1 MQFVQTA
8 QKNKPKQTK
17 LTDVFTCLSKGLSF
31 IISETRWTHTSKETK
46 QKPKRKNK
54 QTVWSKKVYKN
65 KNQLAMTS
73 KAQQIQ
79 GWCLL
84 SFFYRREF
92 DQALGKVRDPLPLF
106 WISMYRYLHSIKQRR
121 RSQRWGPG
129 SLGPSCLGADKVCLA
144 DWVGWSSAGMEW
156 ESGCPWV

>member
-1 MQFVQTA
+1 MQFVQTP
-8 QKNKPKQTK
+8 QKTQTK
-17 LTDVFTCLSKGLSF
+17 TNKAHRCIYVSFQVIVFHYKQNTLS
-31 IISETRWTHTSKETK
+31 THKQRNKTK
-46 QKPKRKNK
+46 TKKKK
-54 QTVWSKKVYKN
+54 KLWSKKVYTN
-65 KNQLAMTS
+65 KNQLAIS
-73 KAQQIQ
+73 KSQQNQ

-92 DQALGKVRDPLPLF
+92 DQALGKVRDLLLLF

-129 SLGPSCLGADKVCLA
+129 SLGPSCLGADKVCRA
-144 DWVGWSSAGMEW
+144 DWVGWRSAGMEW